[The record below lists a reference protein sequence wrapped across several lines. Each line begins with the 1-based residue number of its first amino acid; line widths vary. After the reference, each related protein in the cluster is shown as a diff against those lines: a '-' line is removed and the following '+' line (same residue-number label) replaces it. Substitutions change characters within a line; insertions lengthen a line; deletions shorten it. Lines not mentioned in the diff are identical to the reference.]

1 MNTDETQILTGT
13 KDYSLQPVT
22 QQIIGAAFE
31 VHNILGYGFLERVYQ
46 RAMQVELQSRG
57 VNVEL
62 EPKIQ
67 VQFKGVIVGDYAA
80 DLLVEYKIIVELKTD
95 PNYQSVHEAQLLNE
109 LRGTGMKLGYLINFG
124 RERVEHKRMVFE
136 QICVSSVLICG

>member
-1 MNTDETQILTGT
+1 MDTDETQIKTVE
-13 KDYSLQPVT
+13 KDFSLQPVT
-22 QQIIGAAFE
+22 QHLIGAAFE
-31 VHNILGYGFLERVYQ
+31 VHNILGFGFLEKVYQ

-57 VNVEL
+57 VKAEL

-80 DLLVEYKIIVELKTD
+80 DLLVEEKIIVELKTD
-95 PNYQSVHEAQLLNE
+95 VTYQSVHEAQLLNE

-124 RERVEHKRMVFE
+124 REKVEYKRMVF
-136 QICVSSVLICG
+136 

>member
-1 MNTDETQILTGT
+1 MNTDETQILPGT
-13 KDYSLQPVT
+13 KDYSLQPIT

-31 VHNILGYGFLERVYQ
+31 VHNVLGYGFLERVYQ
-46 RAMQVELQSRG
+46 RAMQMELQSRG
-57 VNVEL
+57 VKVEL

-80 DLLVEYKIIVELKTD
+80 DLLVEDKIVVELKTD
-95 PNYQSVHEAQLLNE
+95 PAYQSVQEAQLLNE

-124 RERVEHKRMVFE
+124 RERVEYKRMVF
-136 QICVSSVLICG
+136 

>member
-46 RAMQVELQSRG
+46 RAMQLELQSRG
-57 VNVEL
+57 VKVEL

-80 DLLVEYKIIVELKTD
+80 DLLVEDKIVVELKTD
-95 PNYQSVHEAQLLNE
+95 PAYQSVHEAQLLNE
-109 LRGTGMKLGYLINFG
+109 LCSTGMRLGYLINFG
-124 RERVEHKRMVFE
+124 RERVEYKRMVF
-136 QICVSSVLICG
+136 